1 MKCQRNIK
9 RGMKMLSIKSR
20 VKMEV
25 DKKRYAQICAQ
36 AERANDLEQQ
46 VRELKKQ
53 LAESNHQWESLREI
67 LEDTQRE
74 VVERDEKIAYLE
86 SYITSQNDSFDVM
99 MKDRAAHDKA
109 LIYKCADIC
118 ISKEDAEY
126 ATGKVDHNEMSWCR
140 SCAESIKKELT
151 K

>member
-1 MKCQRNIK
+1 MIVTD
-9 RGMKMLSIKSR
+9 S
-20 VKMEV
+20 
-25 DKKRYAQICAQ
+25 RYAQICAQ
-36 AERANDLEQQ
+36 AERANELEQQ
-46 VRELKKQ
+46 VLELKKQ

-109 LIYKCADIC
+109 LLDEAFGEPIYKVSGVCDDGWSITVEVDEPLYRRKE
-118 ISKEDAEY
+118 SK
-126 ATGKVDHNEMSWCR
+126 
-140 SCAESIKKELT
+140 
-151 K
+151 